1 MEGMDYKNFDLVVSK
16 MRSFF
21 KDVKGFKE
29 VHTQNKK
36 SILAACEDPKTIAT
50 YNYEGQI
57 WPLPQTGQMWL
68 EHYLLEHP
76 EENGFFCV
84 STSYR
89 NEPDP
94 IPGRHDRIFPMFEF
108 ELKGGMDELRKM
120 EGELLD
126 YLGFKRNEDGS
137 FPSGDYDKVCAD
149 YDLVGGELENE
160 HEERLEKDHGPVFFL
175 ENFPERTSPFWNM
188 KLHDSKIHANKID
201 VIMHGI
207 ETIGSAERSTDPQ
220 AMKDTFYTISGGE
233 YANLLFAQFG
243 KARVEAELE
252 EFLKKD
258 FFERSGGGIGVTR
271 MIRALR
277 LSNLLDAP
285 VVMPCEGGDKCHHLT
300 KATTETVSTEPE
312 PEVEPDV
319 VSDDKLV
326 LTEGSPEAENC

>member
-1 MEGMDYKNFDLVVSK
+1 MEGIDYKNFDNVVGK
-16 MRSFF
+16 LRSFF
-21 KDVKGFKE
+21 RDVKGFKE

-76 EENGFFCV
+76 EEDGFFCV

-108 ELKGGMDELRKM
+108 EIKGGMDELRKV

-126 YLGFKRNEDGS
+126 YLGFNRTGDNYPMD
-137 FPSGDYDKVCAD
+137 DYDNVCRK
-149 YDLVGGELENE
+149 YEVNELENE
-160 HEERLEKDHGPVFFL
+160 DEERIGEEYGPVFFL

-188 KLHDSKIHANKID
+188 KLHSDGEHSNKID
-201 VIMHGI
+201 VILHGI
-207 ETIGSAERSTDPQ
+207 ETIGSAQRSTSPEEMRD
-220 AMKDTFYTISGGE
+220 KFYSISSGE
-233 YANLLFAQFG
+233 YANTLFAQFG
-243 KARVEAELE
+243 KARVEKELDD
-252 EFLKKD
+252 FLSKD

-271 MIRALR
+271 MIRAMK
-277 LSNLLDAP
+277 LSNLL
-285 VVMPCEGGDKCHHLT
+285 
-300 KATTETVSTEPE
+300 
-312 PEVEPDV
+312 
-319 VSDDKLV
+319 
-326 LTEGSPEAENC
+326 

>member
-1 MEGMDYKNFDLVVSK
+1 MEGVNYKNFDKVVSR
-16 MRSFF
+16 MRNFF
-21 KDVKGFKE
+21 KEEKGFVE

-68 EHYLLEHP
+68 EDYLLEHP
-76 EENGFFCV
+76 EEKGYFCV

-108 ELKGGMDELRKM
+108 ELKGGMDELKKL

-126 YLGFKRNEDGS
+126 YLGFNRKEDGTY
-137 FPSGDYDKVCAD
+137 PSGDYDDVCVKYGLD
-149 YDLVGGELENE
+149 TVNDELENE
-160 HEERLEKDHGPVFFL
+160 HEEKLGQDYGPVFFL

-188 KLHDSKIHANKID
+188 KLHNGGKHSNKID

-207 ETIGSAERSTDPQ
+207 ETIGSAERSVDPE
-220 AMKDTFYTISGGE
+220 AMRETFYTISNGD
-233 YANLLFAQFG
+233 YANILFAQFG
-243 KARVEAELE
+243 KDRVETELN

-258 FFERSGGGIGVTR
+258 FFARSGGGIGVTR
-271 MIRALR
+271 MIRAMKM
-277 LSNLLDAP
+277 SNLID
-285 VVMPCEGGDKCHHLT
+285 
-300 KATTETVSTEPE
+300 
-312 PEVEPDV
+312 
-319 VSDDKLV
+319 
-326 LTEGSPEAENC
+326 

>member
-1 MEGMDYKNFDLVVSK
+1 MEGVDYKNFDVVVGK
-16 MRSFF
+16 MRKFF
-21 KDVKGFKE
+21 KEVKGFTE

-108 ELKGGMDELRKM
+108 ELKGDMDELRKV

-126 YLGFKRNEDGS
+126 YLGFKRLYDGS
-137 FPSGDYDKVCAD
+137 FPTGDYDDVAKEYGVD
-149 YDLVGGELENE
+149 ELENE
-160 HEERLEKDHGPVFFL
+160 HEERLEKEHGPVFFL

-188 KLHDSKIHANKID
+188 RLHKSNVHSNKID
-201 VIMHGI
+201 VILHGI
-207 ETIGSAERSTDPQ
+207 ETIGSAERSIDPVT
-220 AMKDTFYTISGGE
+220 MKDTFYTISNGD

-243 KARVEAELE
+243 KDRVEKELE

-258 FFERSGGGIGVTR
+258 FFERSGGGIGVGR
-271 MIRALR
+271 MIRAMR
-277 LSNLLDAP
+277 LSNLLD
-285 VVMPCEGGDKCHHLT
+285 
-300 KATTETVSTEPE
+300 
-312 PEVEPDV
+312 
-319 VSDDKLV
+319 
-326 LTEGSPEAENC
+326 